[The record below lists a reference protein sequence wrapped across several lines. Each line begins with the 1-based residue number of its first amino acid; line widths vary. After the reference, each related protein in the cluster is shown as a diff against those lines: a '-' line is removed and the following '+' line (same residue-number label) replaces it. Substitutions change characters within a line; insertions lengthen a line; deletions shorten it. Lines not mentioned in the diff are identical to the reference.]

1 MFKKRPDGVYAKNI
15 DPFMK
20 ITPYIMFDRND
31 AMVLTNIKTD
41 CAPLDAF
48 IKKYSALGVSYSY
61 SDILMAAVVR
71 TLHQYPDLNR
81 FIMNGRIYNRKTIGA
96 SIAVH
101 RSLREGDTESTVKM
115 EYSGFETIADVKA
128 KYDEAVHNEIYAET
142 NDTDATARIIMR
154 MPGWLVKFA
163 VRFLWWMDRHD
174 MLPASLIK
182 VSPFHTTFWITNL
195 KSLGMPTVY
204 HHIYNFGTTGHF
216 YALGK
221 EYYTASV
228 VGRDKVEIRKE
239 LNIGVVIDERLCDGL
254 YIARA
259 IKAMKKYLADPE
271 LLMSAPEK

>member
-1 MFKKRPDGVYAKNI
+1 MFKKRPDGIYAKNI
-15 DPFMK
+15 DPFMR
-20 ITPYIMFDRND
+20 ITPYIMFDRTD

-48 IKKYSALGVSYSY
+48 IKKNAALGKSYTY

-81 FIMNGRIYNRKTIGA
+81 FVMNGRIYDRKTIGA

-101 RSLREGDTESTVKM
+101 RTLREGDTESTVKM
-115 EYSGFETIADVKA
+115 EYSGFETIAEIKA
-128 KYDEAVHNEIYAET
+128 MYDEAVDNEIHSET
-142 NDTDATARIIMR
+142 NDTDKTAKIIMK
-154 MPGWLVKFA
+154 MPGWLIKAFI
-163 VRFLWWMDRHD
+163 RFVAWMDRHNI
-174 MLPASLIK
+174 LPKSLIK
-182 VSPFHTTFWITNL
+182 VSPFHTSFWITNL

-216 YALGK
+216 YSLGK
-221 EYYTASV
+221 EYYTAAV
-228 VGRDKVEIRKE
+228 VGRDRIEIRKE

-271 LLMSAPEK
+271 LLQIKPE